1 MVVAPL
7 TADQVAAWEDA
18 LIGEV
23 VRASGIIDAI
33 GADGWAVVVEQMR
46 SALAKAFEDAGVADA
61 SPRTASIADG
71 PPRTAAGGAAVGLAV
86 GPASALVGSTL
97 RDPSGSLTNSDVDAT
112 STSERTV
119 NGQREVAT
127 TTMRIA
133 TTLANG
139 RISATVEFG
148 VDVTT
153 YDTATGQQTGTMSYH
168 SSGTIDMDLCPDA
181 SGQIRG
187 HVSMALRGNTA
198 SAGSMDMTV
207 DAEVIGEVGDDAYL
221 HSVEAEGSTSETT
234 TTTSQ
239 GTRSSTVSGS
249 MSGPVSRSGGY
260 TAEDMTM
267 QGQVDAETGQ
277 PMTHAEVTDRF
288 EAIGT
293 AISVAVSEIA
303 DKAQE
308 QWRGGACVEI
318 RSTERSRDVAVNE
331 LVQFE
336 AKVFHKIEQVELT
349 KPIAPAFAGEAS
361 LDPVDIPVPS
371 PVLLSYKAA
380 ARVDRTGT
388 VTLTSTSNRGIATL
402 DITFR
407 TRANGW
413 KVDQPSGGGRLLG
426 QHCGDPPGEW
436 KVDGTYEVAGMK
448 GKQRWVFTIDANGST
463 GTYTYETTSKGRP
476 GGSPVMVFTE
486 GNAKGTVAFS
496 IDPDDGGA
504 VMQLQET
511 KHTYRSWT
519 ELQGGEGSADPAALE
534 SSIMLWEVDPSC

>member
-1 MVVAPL
+1 MVVEPL
-7 TADQVAAWEDA
+7 TLDQIAAWEDA
-18 LIGEV
+18 HIAEV
-23 VRASGIIDAI
+23 VQASGIIDAI
-33 GADGWAVVVEQMR
+33 GADGWAAIDAQMR
-46 SALAKAFEDAGVADA
+46 AALAAAFEDAGVAGA
-61 SPRTASIADG
+61 SRQTASLADE

-86 GPASALVGSTL
+86 GPATTLVSSTL
-97 RDPSGSLTNSDVDAT
+97 QDPSGSLANTDIDTT

-119 NGQREVAT
+119 GGRREVAT

-133 TTLANG
+133 SSLANG
-139 RISATVEFG
+139 RISATVGFG

-153 YDTATGQQTGTMSYH
+153 YDAATGQQTGTMSYH
-168 SSGTIDMDLCPDA
+168 SSGTVDMDLCPDA
-181 SGQIRG
+181 SGKIRG
-187 HVSMALRGNTA
+187 RVSMELRGSTP

-207 DAEVIGEVGDDAYL
+207 EADVIGVVGDDAYL
-221 HSVEAEGSTSETT
+221 QRVEAEGSTSETST
-234 TTTSQ
+234 TAAQ

-249 MSGPVSRSGGY
+249 MTGPVSRTGGY
-260 TAEDMTM
+260 APADMTS
-267 QGQVDAETGQ
+267 QGQVDAETGD
-277 PMTHAEVTDRF
+277 PLTAAELNDRF

-293 AISVAVSEIA
+293 AIRVAVSEIA
-303 DKAQE
+303 EKAQE

-318 RSTERSRDVAVNE
+318 QATEQSRDVAVNE

-336 AKVFHKIEQVELT
+336 AKVFHKIERVEVT
-349 KPIAPAFAGEAS
+349 KPIVPSFAGEAS

-388 VTLTSTSNRGIATL
+388 VTLTSTSNRGIGTL

-413 KVDQPSGGGRLLG
+413 KVDHPSGGGRLVG
-426 QHCGDPPGEW
+426 QHCGEPPGEW
-436 KVDGTYEVAGMK
+436 KVEGTYEVGGMK
-448 GKQRWVFTIDANGST
+448 GKQHWVFTIDASGTS
-463 GTYTYETTSKGRP
+463 GTYTYETTSKGEP

-486 GNAKGTVAFS
+486 GSAKGTVALS

-519 ELQGGEGSADPAALE
+519 AFQGGEGKAQPVPLE
-534 SSIMLWEVDPSC
+534 SSFMLWEVDPSC

>member
-1 MVVAPL
+1 MVVEPL
-7 TADQVAAWEDA
+7 TVDQVAAWEDA
-18 LIGEV
+18 LIADV

-33 GADGWAVVVEQMR
+33 GADGWAAVDSQMR
-46 SALAKAFEDAGVADA
+46 TALAKAFEDAGVAGT
-61 SPRTASIADG
+61 SRRTASLADG

-86 GPASALVGSTL
+86 APASALVSSTL
-97 RDPSGSLTNSDVDAT
+97 RDPSGGLSNSDVGAT

-119 NGQREVAT
+119 SGRREVAT

-133 TTLANG
+133 SSLANG

-153 YDTATGQQTGTMSYH
+153 YDAATGQQTGTMSYH

-181 SGQIRG
+181 SGKVRG
-187 HVSMALRGNTA
+187 RVSMELRGNTA
-198 SAGSMDMTV
+198 SAGSMDVTV

-221 HSVEAEGSTSETT
+221 HSVEAHGTTSESSTT
-234 TTTSQ
+234 ASQ

-249 MSGPVSRSGGY
+249 MSGPVGQTGGY
-260 TAEDMTM
+260 APGDMTS
-267 QGQVDAETGQ
+267 QGQVDAETGE
-277 PMTHAEVTDRF
+277 PMTAAELDDRF
-288 EAIGT
+288 ATIGT
-293 AISVAVSEIA
+293 AIRVAVSEIGE
-303 DKAQE
+303 KAQE

-336 AKVFHKIEQVELT
+336 ARVFHKIEQVELT
-349 KPIAPAFAGEAS
+349 KQIVPTFAGEAS
-361 LDPVDIPVPS
+361 LDPVDIPVTP

-388 VTLTSTSNRGIATL
+388 VTLTSTSNRGIGTL
-402 DITFR
+402 DLAFR

-436 KVDGTYEVAGMK
+436 KVDGTYEVAGIK
-448 GKQRWVFTIDANGST
+448 GKQHWVFTIDANGTS
-463 GTYTYETTSKGRP
+463 GSYTYETTSKGRP
-476 GGSPVMVFTE
+476 GGSPVTVFTE
-486 GNAKGTVAFS
+486 GLAKGTVAFS
-496 IDPDDGGA
+496 IDPDDGRA

-511 KHTYRSWT
+511 KHSYRSWT
-519 ELQGGEGSADPAALE
+519 EIQGGKGKAQPVPLE